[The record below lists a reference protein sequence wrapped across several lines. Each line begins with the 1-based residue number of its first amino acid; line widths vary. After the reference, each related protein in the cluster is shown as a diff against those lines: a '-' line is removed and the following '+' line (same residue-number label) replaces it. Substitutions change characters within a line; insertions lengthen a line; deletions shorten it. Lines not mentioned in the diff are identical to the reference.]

1 MRKGELDSA
10 VKKLMSNLKITSLKK
25 VVNGLKS
32 DDAIYVSNFVLG
44 EILIKTMNED
54 FKCDKN
60 VVEFLRDTINKS
72 NNELRDLATKDP
84 LTKLH
89 NRNELSRIFAQE
101 QLRMRRWPP
110 GYVFSILIMDI
121 DFFKKFNDSYGHNA
135 GDEVLKNFSR
145 LITENIRGTDG
156 AFRYG
161 GEEFIIIY
169 SGTSGRE
176 AFRAAKYLREYVND
190 FKMEF
195 VDEKGK
201 KHEQVITFS
210 GGVTQVKDSEH
221 MEEAIKRADKYLY
234 KAKKNGRN
242 NVVFDDKD

>member
-1 MRKGELDSA
+1 MRKGELDSV
-10 VKKLMSNLKITSLKK
+10 VKKIMSNLKITSLKK
-25 VVNGLKS
+25 AVNGLKS

-60 VVEFLRDTINKS
+60 IIEFLRDTINKS
-72 NNELRDLATKDP
+72 NAELRDLATKDP

-101 QLRMRRWPP
+101 QLRMKRWSPE
-110 GYVFSILIMDI
+110 YVFSILIMDI
-121 DFFKKFNDSYGHNA
+121 DYFKKFNDSYGHNA

-169 SGTSGRE
+169 SGTNGKE
-176 AFRAAKYLREYVND
+176 ALRAAKYLREYIND

-210 GGVTQVKDSEH
+210 GGVTQVRDSEH
-221 MEEAIKRADKYLY
+221 LEEAIKRADKCLY

-242 NVVFDDKD
+242 NVVFDDKV